1 MNIEQ
6 LKQFELERPDFR
18 SNKEILFNYIK
29 SDNIFSFNQDGY
41 NLSVHLYNKSFV
53 KLQFESQSPT
63 ADLFIFVIK
72 LGNKIDKDY
81 VTHQSYRSQNIIS
94 IKTEK
99 KGKEYHLFKNPIVDN
114 LEYIKLGEEYNI
126 LEILRN
132 DLFKASEVLK
142 LVDKES
148 NNKEIQFFLS
158 NINKKN
164 IDSYINLIKKNNS
177 NINELLIYTN
187 EIHKLGFDIFNLSKE
202 DIEVIELNTD
212 IKCTIK
218 IPERNKVENSFFKKI
233 KNIFNK

>member
-1 MNIEQ
+1 MNIDK
-6 LKQFELERPDFR
+6 LKEFELERPDFR
-18 SNKEILFNYIK
+18 KHKEMLFNYIK

-41 NLSVHLYNKSFV
+41 ELSLYLYNKNFI
-53 KLQFESQSPT
+53 KLQFESQSPK
-63 ADLFIFVIK
+63 ADLFIFVNK
-72 LGNKIDKDY
+72 LGNKKDKDY
-81 VTHQSYRSQNIIS
+81 ITHQSYRNQNIIS

-99 KGKEYHLFKNPIVDN
+99 KGKEYHLFKNPTDN
-114 LEYIKLGEEYNI
+114 LEYIKLGDEYNI

-132 DLFKASEVLK
+132 DLFKVSEVLK

-187 EIHKLGFDIFNLSKE
+187 EIHKLGFDVFNLSKE

-218 IPERNKVENSFFKKI
+218 IPEKNKVGNSFFKKI